1 MEEALHESILLAYHL
16 VATPTIQLS
25 NTVIKK
31 QTQPVIY
38 HAYTD
43 ASRPRKRHA
52 KHAHTRYAACSQ
64 PHLKVRVL
72 GSNAA
77 EKTFA
82 LRAKLSLLGP
92 QPICG
97 TASCQHCL
105 RSNTHT
111 HTHTRRHEKYVF
123 RKHLRM
129 LDAHLNIIDV
139 GCIHTQGPM
148 DPYTHARTHT
158 HGFPQQAYDTHTHT
172 HTHTRTHTHTHTHT
186 HL

>member
-1 MEEALHESILLAYHL
+1 MPPHTHYQNTRDDHSWRRRFTSPFCLRTPCRDAYKYIYQ
-16 VATPTIQLS
+16 IQS
-25 NTVIKK
+25 SRNKK
-31 QTQPVIY
+31 QPVIY

-43 ASRPRKRHA
+43 TSRPRKRHA
-52 KHAHTRYAACSQ
+52 KHAHTRHAACSQ

-111 HTHTRRHEKYVF
+111 HTLADTRSMYSES
-123 RKHLRM
+123 
-129 LDAHLNIIDV
+129 I
-139 GCIHTQGPM
+139 
-148 DPYTHARTHT
+148 
-158 HGFPQQAYDTHTHT
+158 
-172 HTHTRTHTHTHTHT
+172 
-186 HL
+186 